1 MIVGLVRGVRLLPW
15 PKFFLLLGG
24 RLILFRKKHVSGKVI
39 SGGVGPVAGERC
51 CALGGVSNAFIM
63 KPVSR
68 AQ

>member
-51 CALGGVSNAFIM
+51 YALGGV
-63 KPVSR
+63 
-68 AQ
+68 